1 MSVGKLTVS
10 SDFLRHLVHLP
21 LPKLT
26 LVSRNKSTAAI
37 LTAAI
42 VSFTIIQ
49 QHYSPVAFSSSLS
62 FQLSQVAKLHSP
74 NQFRQHLKLP
84 SNPSQPLPP
93 FSTVCAASSP
103 FPDRVDSYCG
113 LPPSLSP

>member
-1 MSVGKLTVS
+1 MSVGKLTIS

-21 LPKLT
+21 LRKLA

-37 LTAAI
+37 QTATA
-42 VSFTIIQ
+42 VSFTIAQ
-49 QHYSPVAFSSSLS
+49 QHYSPTTFSLSS
-62 FQLSQVAKLHSP
+62 FQLSQATKLHSP

-103 FPDRVDSYCG
+103 FPDRVDSYCE
-113 LPPSLSP
+113 LPPSISP